1 MQYEF
6 SIGSF
11 FIGLLLLAAGVA
23 FVKWHQVIADNLGG
37 GVGSYDRYKL
47 WAFIACGVGLI
58 IMVNLHTVILV
69 SLLRSVFPGI
79 N

>member
-11 FIGLLLLAAGVA
+11 FIGLLILAIGIA
-23 FVKWHQVIADNLGG
+23 FVRWHQVIADNFGS
-37 GVGSYDRYKL
+37 GVASYDRYKL
-47 WAFIACGVGLI
+47 WAFITCGVGLVVI
-58 IMVNLHTVILV
+58 LNLHAMCLTWFF
-69 SLLRSVFPGI
+69 SLIIP